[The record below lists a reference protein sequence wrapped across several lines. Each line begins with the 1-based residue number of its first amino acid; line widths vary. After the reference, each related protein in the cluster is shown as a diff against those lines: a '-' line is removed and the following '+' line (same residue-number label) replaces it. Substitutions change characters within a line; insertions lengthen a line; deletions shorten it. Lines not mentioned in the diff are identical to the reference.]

1 MIFDA
6 SAILNLARRNDL
18 EKARQGK
25 TSSLIFYEIGN
36 SLWKEAKLL
45 KRITLEEAIF
55 SINSIV
61 NFIEQ
66 EMTTIRPDYDHA
78 LEIAIKN
85 NITFYDA
92 SYISLAIKLNDIL
105 VTDDK
110 SLAMKIQNIVKVKS
124 SREIK

>member
-45 KRITLEEAIF
+45 KRITLKEAIF
-55 SINSIV
+55 SITSIV

-92 SYISLAIKLNDIL
+92 SYISSAIKLNDIL